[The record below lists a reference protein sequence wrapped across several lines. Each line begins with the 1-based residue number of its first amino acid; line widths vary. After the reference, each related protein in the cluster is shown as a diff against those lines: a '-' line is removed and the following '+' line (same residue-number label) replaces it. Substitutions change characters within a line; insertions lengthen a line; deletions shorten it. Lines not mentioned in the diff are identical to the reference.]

1 MPRRAPSV
9 HRCERAVCGR
19 ARAIATLPRPPP
31 VTAMHDEQQRQR
43 ELDLYRIVDS
53 LPDTAY
59 DDIARLASMLC
70 DAPIALVS
78 LIDRDRQ
85 WFKARHGLDRTE
97 TPRDEA
103 FCDHAIRQP
112 DRLMEVRDA
121 RADARFEHNPLVT
134 GDLGVRFYAGM
145 PLVTPGGAA
154 IGTVCVIDDT
164 PRTLDDTQR
173 AALESLAR
181 LTMNLM
187 EGTRRERQLERT
199 VRLEPAA
206 RVAAA
211 AGASDALLRPYSIAI
226 FQLQDFARLV
236 EQQGERAV
244 ERTLKE
250 ADRLLH
256 SVLAPGDSIDRVTG
270 SGEFIALLHGDTPEA
285 AVTALRTRFDAIERE
300 LGTRALHGV
309 ATARSASES
318 PEAVYLRAD
327 AALGASKDAARPR
340 AA

>member
-1 MPRRAPSV
+1 MPE
-9 HRCERAVCGR
+9 ER
-19 ARAIATLPRPPP
+19 
-31 VTAMHDEQQRQR
+31 QRQR

-53 LPDTAY
+53 LPDAAY

-85 WFKARHGLDRTE
+85 WFKARQGLDIAAM
-97 TPRDEA
+97 PRDVA

-112 DRLMEVRDA
+112 DRLMEVPDA
-121 RADARFEHNPLVT
+121 PADPRFAANPLVT

-154 IGTVCVIDDT
+154 IGAVCVIDRE
-164 PRTLDDTQR
+164 PRVLDARQR
-173 AALESLAR
+173 DALESLAR

-226 FQLQDFARLV
+226 FQLQDFARV
-236 EQQGERAV
+236 VAQQGERAV
-244 ERTLKE
+244 ERTLQE

-256 SVLAPGDSIDRVTG
+256 SVLAPGDTIDRVTG
-270 SGEFIALLHGDTPEA
+270 SGEFVALLHGATPEA
-285 AVTALRTRFDAIERE
+285 AITALRTRYDAIERE

-309 ATARSASES
+309 ASAQSPNES

-327 AALGASKDAARPR
+327 AALSAAKDALHHAS
-340 AA
+340 A

>member
-1 MPRRAPSV
+1 
-9 HRCERAVCGR
+9 
-19 ARAIATLPRPPP
+19 
-31 VTAMHDEQQRQR
+31 MHDEQQRQR

-53 LPDTAY
+53 LPEAAY

-70 DAPIALVS
+70 DAPIALIS

-85 WFKARHGLDRTE
+85 WFKARQGLDTAAM
-97 TPRDEA
+97 PRDIA

-121 RADARFEHNPLVT
+121 TDDARFADNPLVT
-134 GDLGVRFYAGM
+134 GDLGLRFYAGM

-154 IGTVCVIDDT
+154 IGAVCVIDHA
-164 PRTLDDTQR
+164 PRELDATQR
-173 AALESLAR
+173 RALESLAR

-187 EGTRRERQLERT
+187 EGTRRERQLERA

-206 RVAAA
+206 RVTAA

-226 FQLQDFARLV
+226 FQLQDLARLAA
-236 EQQGERAV
+236 QQGERV
-244 ERTLKE
+244 IERTLQK
-250 ADRLLH
+250 ADRGLA

-270 SGEFIALLHGDTPEA
+270 SGEFIALLHGDAPEA
-285 AVTALRTRFDAIERE
+285 AVTALRSRFDALERE
-300 LGTRALHGV
+300 LGTRVLHGV
-309 ATARSASES
+309 AQATSPDES

-327 AALGASKDAARPR
+327 ATLGAAKDALRARS
-340 AA
+340 A

>member
-1 MPRRAPSV
+1 MQMPMPQ
-9 HRCERAVCGR
+9 ER
-19 ARAIATLPRPPP
+19 
-31 VTAMHDEQQRQR
+31 QRQR
-43 ELDLYRIVDS
+43 ELDVYRIVDS

-70 DAPIALVS
+70 DAPIALIS

-85 WFKARHGLDRTE
+85 WFKAREGLDLTAM
-97 TPRDEA
+97 PRDIA

-112 DRLMEVRDA
+112 DRLMEVTDA
-121 RADARFEHNPLVT
+121 PADPRFAANPLVT

-154 IGTVCVIDDT
+154 IGAVCVIDHE
-164 PRTLDDTQR
+164 PRTLDARQR
-173 AALESLAR
+173 EALESLAR

-187 EGTRRERQLERT
+187 ERTRRERELERT

-206 RVAAA
+206 RVTAA
-211 AGASDALLRPYSIAI
+211 AGASDALLRPYAIAI
-226 FQLQDFARLV
+226 FQLQDFARV
-236 EQQGERAV
+236 VAQQGERAV
-244 ERTLKE
+244 ERTLQE
-250 ADRLLH
+250 ADRVLH

-285 AVTALRTRFDAIERE
+285 AIAALRARFDPIERE
-300 LGTRALHGV
+300 LGTRALQGV
-309 ATARSASES
+309 AKAASPDES
-318 PEAVYLRAD
+318 PEAVYMRAD
-327 AALGASKDAARPR
+327 EALTAAKDAQRPR